1 VGRRIKIPTIYDKE
15 HEVLQLEMDSRLAK
29 VLDLYSRGMK
39 QVEIAEH
46 LGFSQSLVSK
56 DLGRIKTRVKR
67 RIGKMM
73 EDEVWTYGRYLAGS
87 EAALKK
93 LWENSQGRAGS
104 SQEKDTGACAD
115 NGILRQGEQGSAAC
129 LEGGKTGR
137 GMKCEFRGNLISI
150 CRYRQ

>member
-1 VGRRIKIPTIYDKE
+1 MPRRVKIPTIYDRD
-15 HEVLQLEMDSRLAK
+15 HELLQLEMDSRLAK

-46 LGFSQSLVSK
+46 LGFSQSLISK

-87 EAALKK
+87 KAALKK
-93 LWENSQGRAGS
+93 LWEIADDPENSARSRVRALELVIAFYDG
-104 SQEKDTGACAD
+104 
-115 NGILRQGEQGSAAC
+115 RQGVLAPKALKVAGAVKEK
-129 LEGGKTGR
+129 EDEIYGR
-137 GMKCEFRGNLISI
+137 
-150 CRYRQ
+150 

>member
-1 VGRRIKIPTIYDKE
+1 MGRKARIPAIYDRDRE
-15 HEVLQLEMDSRLAK
+15 LLQLEMDSRLAK

-46 LGFSQSLVSK
+46 MGFSQSLVSK
-56 DLGRIKTRVKR
+56 DLGRIRTAVKR

-93 LWENSQGRAGS
+93 LWEIADDKQNSARSRVQALALIMSFYDG
-104 SQEKDTGACAD
+104 
-115 NGILRQGEQGSAAC
+115 RQGVLAPKALKVAGAAM
-129 LEGGKTGR
+129 EKEDEIYGR
-137 GMKCEFRGNLISI
+137 
-150 CRYRQ
+150 